1 MPGLHQPM
9 PQPAAMERGPT
20 EDSCFLTQASVWTRS
35 LGLKALAKGAAAS
48 TTHGVKPQTS
58 KPSTQNALAPQSL
71 NFNNPQEAPWAFLSA
86 QAQALP
92 TRKRKA
98 PILIFHR

>member
-1 MPGLHQPM
+1 VPGLHKPM

-20 EDSCFLTQASVWTRS
+20 EDSCFLTQAAVGTRS
-35 LGLKALAKGAAAS
+35 AAS

-71 NFNNPQEAPWAFLSA
+71 NFNNPQEAPWVFLSA
-86 QAQALP
+86 LAQAPRFRGKKGL
-92 TRKRKA
+92 TSV
-98 PILIFHR
+98 FHLWREKSR